1 MKSTIFVQNRQ
12 NLFDHLSQIS
22 YLKFR
27 LGVISIPTPLR
38 LRLAKLLL
46 IAMPTN
52 NASTINASPQNLA
65 IAAKTATAR
74 TASSASTA
82 FASRSNFQPAA
93 KTATAFTGILAI
105 GSASTVLA

>member
-1 MKSTIFVQNRQ
+1 MTSTIFAQNRQ

-38 LRLAKLLL
+38 LRFAKLLL

-65 IAAKTATAR
+65 TAAKTATAR
-74 TASSASTA
+74 TASIASTA
-82 FASRSNFQPAA
+82 FASRFQSAA
-93 KTATAFTGILAI
+93 KTATAFTWILAI
-105 GSASTVLA
+105 SSASTVLA